1 MVHEKR
7 ISGQTNDALTAEND
21 VGSRFIK
28 PGSIRSR
35 ENFDKI
41 M

>member
-1 MVHEKR
+1 MVYEKC
-7 ISGQTNDALTAEND
+7 ISGQTNDALAVENN